1 MIFPRWI
8 RRLTPLQRTAKIFKE
23 ELTPGRLGARMNQ
36 LAALE
41 HNPFVRSIPL
51 LIKNPALRLSGSISS
66 LGETAGLSNIGKL
79 RLPDALAPFVRGF
92 GVYMSTNALQ
102 LCTCSFGS
110 SLHMDFT
117 SALESTEVQRRFFA
131 FLVSDGVDV
140 EIRSSEFSQEVSK
153 PCSDAQAAV

>member
-1 MIFPRWI
+1 MQNSPVHAFAVTQITDRPSGVFP
-8 RRLTPLQRTAKIFKE
+8 
-23 ELTPGRLGARMNQ
+23 
-36 LAALE
+36 
-41 HNPFVRSIPL
+41 
-51 LIKNPALRLSGSISS
+51 
-66 LGETAGLSNIGKL
+66 
-79 RLPDALAPFVRGF
+79 ALAPFVKGF

>member
-1 MIFPRWI
+1 M
-8 RRLTPLQRTAKIFKE
+8 A
-23 ELTPGRLGARMNQ
+23 
-36 LAALE
+36 LAWM
-41 HNPFVRSIPL
+41 
-51 LIKNPALRLSGSISS
+51 RLSGSISS

-79 RLPDALAPFVRGF
+79 RLPDALAPFVKGF